1 MLTKER
7 TMATIQAEALAYM
20 ICTTF
25 FFDGGNP
32 AGDEK
37 SRRRLEAS
45 AYLLSDLLQ
54 VAVNGGAEK

>member
-1 MLTKER
+1 MLTKDR
-7 TMATIQAEALAYM
+7 TMAIIQAEALAYM
-20 ICTTF
+20 ICVTF

>member
-1 MLTKER
+1 MLTKDR

-20 ICTTF
+20 ICATF

-32 AGDEK
+32 AEDEK

-54 VAVNGGAEK
+54 VAVNGGADK